1 MQYMWPPYLPRYLLT
16 CAPSFVCAIMDNGRA
31 YRIRSYRSKHDPG
44 LPMAVWQ
51 AARATSAAP
60 TFFDP
65 LKVGNMTTLRDG
77 GLRNNNPVM
86 EAMNEIETEFGVAG
100 ADIAC
105 LVSIGTGVSKT
116 ESFRDDLKS
125 VAEACAK
132 IATDTAETEA
142 TFRSVHAAL
151 GKPLHERYFRFE
163 VDQGLQE
170 MGMEEWK
177 KMEQVFGVTT
187 TYLTSGRVQEQMTKC
202 AALLPIITSGEEG
215 EPDNDPE

>member
-1 MQYMWPPYLPRYLLT
+1 VLENR
-16 CAPSFVCAIMDNGRA
+16 RA
-31 YRIRSYRSKHDPG
+31 YRVRSYQSKKEPG
-44 LPMAVWQ
+44 LPLTVWQ

-86 EAMNEIETEFGVAG
+86 EAMDEIESEFGVTD

-105 LVSIGTGVSKT
+105 LVSIGTGISKT
-116 ESFRDDLKS
+116 EFFHDDLKS

-132 IATDTAETEA
+132 IATETEETEA
-142 TFRSVHAAL
+142 TFRRVHAAL

-177 KMEQVFGVTT
+177 KMSQVFSVTT
-187 TYLTSGRVQEQMTKC
+187 AYLNSGPRQEIMGRC
-202 AALLPIITSGEEG
+202 AALLQSVLVAQEDEE
-215 EPDNDPE
+215 EPEPE

>member
-1 MQYMWPPYLPRYLLT
+1 MENHRP
-16 CAPSFVCAIMDNGRA
+16 
-31 YRIRSYRSKHDPG
+31 YRIRNYQSQNEPG

-65 LKVGNMTTLRDG
+65 LRVGNMTTLRDG

-86 EAMNEIETEFGVAG
+86 EAMNEIESEFGATDS
-100 ADIAC
+100 DIAC

-116 ESFRDDLKS
+116 EFFRDDLRS

-132 IATDTAETEA
+132 IATETEETEA
-142 TFRSVHAAL
+142 TFRRVYAAL
-151 GKPLHERYFRFE
+151 GKPLHERYFRLE

-170 MGMEEWK
+170 MGMEEWR
-177 KMEQVFGVTT
+177 KMSQVFSVTT
-187 TYLTSGRVQEQMTKC
+187 TYLNGGHSQEMIGRC
-202 AALLPIITSGEEG
+202 AALLATAAEQESE
-215 EPDNDPE
+215 